1 MVRGDVARL
10 EGAPVPLFLRD
21 DWEKV
26 VDSMPVFN
34 GDGPVPTEVPE
45 DPEALVNVSSGDS
58 SEEEEEEEREGG
70 PDSEATDG
78 ESRAP
83 LPRCRS
89 RALRLLPSDDE
100 DDGERGGESSPPIRK
115 KDMTGLIPLG
125 SAPAPRRSA
134 DAPPAPGLLEADTC
148 SRLSGFK
155 YGRRLLELASDD
167 Q

>member
-1 MVRGDVARL
+1 MARL

-21 DWEKV
+21 DWEQA

-45 DPEALVNVSSGDS
+45 DPAALATVNVSSGDS
-58 SEEEEEEEREGG
+58 SKEEEEEEREGG

-83 LPRCRS
+83 LPRRRS
-89 RALRLLPSDDE
+89 RALRLSPSNDE
-100 DDGERGGESSPPIRK
+100 DDDERGGGSLPPISK
-115 KDMTGLIPLG
+115 KARSGLVPLG

-134 DAPPAPGLLEADTC
+134 DVPPASEPLEADPS